1 VRLSVFVRARMR
13 GVAPIAAV
21 LLFAGGLVV
30 FLLERKG
37 GHEPAALGL
46 WIALHVI
53 AIVAAVLE
61 TPRRAPAGPRAH
73 LKTIA
78 LAAAVAGF
86 AALAVGW
93 NLAGV
98 PRNVHN
104 DVGSTVEAARAFV
117 EGRRGIFEPGY
128 AEVPGPGS
136 LPTAL
141 SLKLLGNTMIG
152 GRAGAAALGILAVLG
167 VFALGREL
175 RNERTGFFAGIL
187 LAGSIPF
194 VHYSRLTPFGE
205 VTAWSVWLLWAIL
218 RAERADRPTPWL
230 AAGVLGGW
238 GLMLF
243 YSARVSLLGAI
254 AGATLLLARPLR
266 RAPRRLAFLAL
277 FAIGA
282 GAVIAPVVPV
292 WLDRPSSF
300 FHRMADS
307 FSLYD
312 PVTGFHPGVLARAA
326 GEPMRN
332 TLAMFC
338 SALSPERGADL
349 AGQGTL
355 YVPVGPVQGALLL
368 AGLLLTL
375 ADGWGTA
382 VLPVVWFT
390 VMLLGCGAFAQTTP
404 WYTRLVPA
412 TAVAALL
419 MARALDGLVG
429 LVPATGPW
437 RRLAAAATA
446 AALLFS
452 VTLPN
457 VRRYVRLEE
466 GRPQSIYTLFRL
478 EADQLPTGTRF
489 VCVTFERPDF
499 TCGHSS
505 FGPFVARP
513 FTEDVAD
520 PLDVLPIPPGQRTAF
535 LVPFER
541 FVPHS
546 RDPQLLVEEILHF
559 HPDARVLRTGTL
571 PDNSERPL
579 GTVVVVER
587 GSAARISTEGRSN
600 PGTSI
605 AYSR

>member
-1 VRLSVFVRARMR
+1 MRFPVVDPARMR
-13 GVAPIAAV
+13 RVAPVAAA
-21 LLFAGGLVV
+21 LLFTGGLAV

-37 GHEPAALGL
+37 GHGVAGLALWSALQVIAVVAALLG
-46 WIALHVI
+46 
-53 AIVAAVLE
+53 
-61 TPRRAPAGPRAH
+61 TPRRATAGPDARLETA
-73 LKTIA
+73 A
-78 LAAAVAGF
+78 LSAAVAGL

-104 DVGSTVEAARAFV
+104 DVGSTVESARALV

-128 AEVPGPGS
+128 AEIPGPGS

-141 SLKLLGNTMIG
+141 SLKLFGNTMLG
-152 GRAGAAALGILAVLG
+152 GRAGAAAVGILAALG

-187 LAGSIPF
+187 LAGSVPF

-205 VTAWSVWLLWAIL
+205 VTAWSAWVLWAIL
-218 RAERADRPTPWL
+218 RAERSERAAPWL

-243 YSARVSLLGAI
+243 YSARVSLLGAVL
-254 AGATLLLARPLR
+254 GAALLLARPLR

-277 FAIGA
+277 FALGA
-282 GAVIAPVVPV
+282 GAAIAPVVPV

-300 FHRMADS
+300 SHRMADS

-312 PVTGFHPGVLARAA
+312 PVTGFHPRVLSRAV
-326 GEPMRN
+326 GEPMRR
-332 TLAMFC
+332 TLAMFW
-338 SALSPERGADL
+338 SGLSREGGADL

-355 YVPVGPVQGALLL
+355 HAPVGHVPGALLF

-382 VLPVVWFT
+382 VLPVVWFA
-390 VMLLGCGAFAQTTP
+390 VVLLGCGAFAEATP
-404 WYTRLVPA
+404 WHTRLVPA
-412 TAVAALL
+412 TAVASLFA
-419 MARALDGLVG
+419 ARALDGLVG

-446 AALLFS
+446 AALLLC

-457 VRRYVRLEE
+457 VRGYVRREE
-466 GRPQSIYTLFRL
+466 GRTPSIYTLFRL
-478 EADQLPTGTRF
+478 EADRLPAGTRF

-505 FGPFVARP
+505 FGPFVTRP

-520 PLDVLPIPPGQRTAF
+520 PLHVLPVQPGRRTAF
-535 LVPFER
+535 LIPFER
-541 FVPHS
+541 FVSPFQA
-546 RDPQLLVEEILHF
+546 PELLVGEILSF
-559 HPDARVLRTGTL
+559 HPDARVLRVGTF
-571 PDNSERPL
+571 PDEPGRPL
-579 GTVVVVER
+579 GTVVVVEPDPAR
-587 GSAARISTEGRSN
+587 SSALYRPVG
-600 PGTSI
+600 
-605 AYSR
+605 